1 MRLVSSI
8 NKEYKDRR
16 VVVVVVVVDSSP
28 PPAPKTQ
35 ITRLINQFLLSR
47 RCYYFTMATHHTSV
61 IGGHLL
67 VHSGTFGGLL

>member
-16 VVVVVVVVDSSP
+16 VVVVVDSSP